1 MCRLVRFPGKERFEN
16 TSFLANFVLSMKR
29 FFAAI
34 LMVTYLAFS
43 SGIVINYHFCM
54 NELASTKFFG
64 KDTDV
69 CGSCGMHKDKNGCC
83 DDEVVVLK
91 SEEDQSSTV
100 AFSYSI
106 KAPEPQLAEDF
117 PLIESPLQN
126 SSGSGFV
133 VTAPPPL
140 LTGRE
145 ICVQNRVFR
154 I

>member
-1 MCRLVRFPGKERFEN
+1 
-16 TSFLANFVLSMKR
+16 MKR

-34 LMVTYLAFS
+34 LLVTYLAFS

-54 NELASTKFFG
+54 NELASAKFFG

-69 CGSCGMHKDKNGCC
+69 CGSCGMHNDQNGCC

-91 SEEDQSSTV
+91 SDEDQSSSV
-100 AFSYSI
+100 AFAFSL
-106 KAPEPQLAEDF
+106 KAPETQAAEYSQLV
-117 PLIESPLQN
+117 LSSLQN
-126 SSGSGFV
+126 STGSGFV